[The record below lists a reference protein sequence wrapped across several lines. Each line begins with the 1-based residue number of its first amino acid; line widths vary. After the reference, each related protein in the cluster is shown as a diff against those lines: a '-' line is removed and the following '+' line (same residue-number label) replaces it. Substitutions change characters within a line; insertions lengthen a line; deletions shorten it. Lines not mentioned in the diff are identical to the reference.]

1 MVGIP
6 FGIEI
11 YMENGCAKKSNA
23 FTDYV
28 YDLSRSRVV
37 LWCYFAWYVCII
49 VNNFEASV
57 QLWATAL
64 AMSGIVGFA
73 LYLNAMDKGNE
84 RINLGRWQIARFFL
98 IPFCV
103 SSYSAIA
110 KVNDFVFVFPR
121 SLTQLIAASILC
133 CSIVLFTAIL
143 QHTVKKRGR
152 DD

>member
-1 MVGIP
+1 
-6 FGIEI
+6 
-11 YMENGCAKKSNA
+11 MENGCASKSNA

-28 YDLSRSRVV
+28 YDLSRGRVV
-37 LWCYFAWYVCII
+37 LWCYLAWYVYI
-49 VNNFEASV
+49 VVSNFDASV
-57 QLWATAL
+57 QLWATAF

-73 LYLNAMDKGNE
+73 LYLNAIDKGNE
-84 RINLGRWQIARFFL
+84 RINLGRWQTARFFL

-121 SLTQLIAASILC
+121 SFTQIFGASILC
-133 CSIVLFTAIL
+133 CSIVLLTFTL

-152 DD
+152 DL